1 MIIAF
6 VALDKDGRVVSYG
19 THQVTDKNNIK
30 KEIKAKG
37 KRGEEI
43 KTIDILMVKIEETK

>member
-19 THQVTDKNNIK
+19 THEVVDKK
-30 KEIKAKG
+30 KVKQEIKAKG
-37 KRGEEI
+37 KRGDEI
-43 KTIDILMVKIEETK
+43 KTIEILMVKE